1 MVKYPQLNQK
11 QIEVIKA
18 MHLRRRPAPAC
29 GGFVFL
35 NSQLAIK
42 LTEVYEL
49 VKRGLLY
56 RLDVLDDDKYDLT
69 DRKSVV

>member
-35 NSQLAIK
+35 NSQL
-42 LTEVYEL
+42 

-56 RLDVLDDDKYDLT
+56 RLDALDDDKYDLT
-69 DRKSVV
+69 YDGRKLARMIK